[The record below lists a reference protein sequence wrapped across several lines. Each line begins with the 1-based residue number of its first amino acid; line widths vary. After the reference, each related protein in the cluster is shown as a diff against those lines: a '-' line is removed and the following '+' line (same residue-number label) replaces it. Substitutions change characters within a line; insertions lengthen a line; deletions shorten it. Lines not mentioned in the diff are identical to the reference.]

1 MAKLS
6 NKYYNDYQKK
16 NYKRYIVMVRND
28 DDLVIR
34 MLEEVGNMSEYI
46 RNLIREDAKKH
57 YGIE

>member
-1 MAKLS
+1 
-6 NKYYNDYQKK
+6 
-16 NYKRYIVMVRND
+16 MVRND

-34 MLEEVGNMSEYI
+34 MLEEVGNRSEYI